1 MIEEQ
6 WKPIPGYEGKY
17 EISNYGRV
25 KSYQYCKK
33 QKTNERFLTPIRQTT
48 GYCFVN
54 LYKDKKMKLVSI
66 HRLVAESFVP
76 NPDNLPVVNHKDES
90 RDNNYF
96 ENLEWCTHKYNLSY
110 GTTRKRIAEKN
121 SKPVLQ
127 FDINGNFIKEWPS
140 MSRAAESFGY
150 APAKSHI
157 IDCLKGRH
165 KTAHGYVW
173 KYA

>member
-1 MIEEQ
+1 MKQEE
-6 WKPIPGYEGKY
+6 WKSIPGYDGKY

-33 QKTNERFLTPIRQTT
+33 QKSNERILMPIQQQT
-48 GYCFVN
+48 GYYFVN
-54 LYKDKKMKLVSI
+54 LYKDKKMKTVAI
-66 HRLVAESFVP
+66 HRLVAEAFIP
-76 NPDNLPVVNHKDES
+76 NPSNLPVVNHKDET
-90 RDNNYF
+90 RTNNYF
-96 ENLEWCTHKYNLSY
+96 ENLEWCTHEYNLSY

-127 FDINGNFIKEWPS
+127 LDKQGNVIKEWPS
-140 MSRAAESFGY
+140 MSRAAESFGVL
-150 APAKSHI
+150 PCKSHI

-165 KTAHGYVW
+165 KTAHGYGW